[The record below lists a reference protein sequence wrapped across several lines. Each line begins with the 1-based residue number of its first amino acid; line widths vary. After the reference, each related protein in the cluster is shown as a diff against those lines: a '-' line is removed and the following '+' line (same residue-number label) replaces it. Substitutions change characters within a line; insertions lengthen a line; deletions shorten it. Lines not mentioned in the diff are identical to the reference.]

1 MIVISHIYIW
11 NVIRIRNMVDYSIDK
26 KWDNEKA
33 KDNEG
38 EQREFII
45 ATVKL
50 VPEIIR
56 VSKPDCKFY
65 PPKKTMA
72 YVKKDLQ
79 WTPHI

>member
-38 EQREFII
+38 E
-45 ATVKL
+45 
-50 VPEIIR
+50 
-56 VSKPDCKFY
+56 
-65 PPKKTMA
+65 
-72 YVKKDLQ
+72 
-79 WTPHI
+79 